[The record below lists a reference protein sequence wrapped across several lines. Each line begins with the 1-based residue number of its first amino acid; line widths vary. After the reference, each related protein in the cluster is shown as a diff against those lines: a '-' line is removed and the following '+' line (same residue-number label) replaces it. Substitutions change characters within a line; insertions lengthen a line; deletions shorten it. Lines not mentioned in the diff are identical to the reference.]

1 MDLFPKQETFPF
13 ENQGPTN
20 FFPPVCN
27 EFHFDPTQIIKHQ
40 LPDQTYSVPLPLGPR
55 PWTRICMEYVNSAT
69 NEEAPNVDP
78 NLAFPSGDPN
88 KYLESVDSESSLR
101 RLDQPLRKCS
111 TGKFQPDQTGDMFDS
126 RILVPHTITPMTQF
140 TDLSFPK
147 VLLNIGPYDCRAK
160 ADAINVAV
168 AQKPFFNA
176 TKQERYNIKDGAPRN
191 LR

>member
-1 MDLFPKQETFPF
+1 MGNLQSTIDPVHLRIYSNIIQI
-13 ENQGPTN
+13 NQPNKRVQMINT
-20 FFPPVCN
+20 CMA
-27 EFHFDPTQIIKHQ
+27 
-40 LPDQTYSVPLPLGPR
+40 S
-55 PWTRICMEYVNSAT
+55 MEYVNSAT
-69 NEEAPNVDP
+69 NEAAPNVDP

-111 TGKFQPDQTGDMFDS
+111 TGKFQPNQTGDMFDA
-126 RILVPHTITPMTQF
+126 RILVPHKPAPMNQF

-160 ADAINVAV
+160 ADAVNTSVSE
-168 AQKPFFNA
+168 KPFFNA
-176 TKQERYNIKDGAPRN
+176 TKQDRYNIKDGAPRN